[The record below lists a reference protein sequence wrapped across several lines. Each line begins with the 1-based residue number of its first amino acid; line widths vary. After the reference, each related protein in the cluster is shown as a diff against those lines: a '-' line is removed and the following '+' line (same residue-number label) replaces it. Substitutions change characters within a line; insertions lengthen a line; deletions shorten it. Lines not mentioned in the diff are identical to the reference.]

1 VRAQQA
7 DSRIGTEVAGYRI
20 EAGLGRGGMSVVYL
34 AEDLRLH
41 RKIAL
46 KLIAEEFAEDE
57 RFRDRF
63 LAESQLAAS
72 LDHPNVVPI
81 YEAGEAEGVLFIAMR
96 YVEGGDVREL
106 LENGALAPERAVDL
120 CAQVA
125 GALDAAHARGLVHR
139 DVKPSNVLLDA
150 SDHAYLADFGLTRRL
165 SDQAPAFGSNLSLGT
180 PAYVAPEQIEGKEV
194 DGRADQ
200 YSLACLLYECLTGA
214 PPFRRASDA
223 AVLFAH
229 LDAEPPT
236 LPNLE
241 DVIPRALAKDPAGRF
256 STCREFVDACREHL
270 GIAAPRR
277 PLWSRAPVVA
287 ALAGVAAVTAGLL
300 AFFLASGSSPPAR
313 SGDSLVRIDPHTRKV
328 EARIPVGK
336 AGAVAARGNTV
347 WVAGKDDNTLSRID
361 GRTNRVELTT
371 AARGRPADLALGP
384 SRVVVANGPSEG
396 RVALINAATGVQES
410 QFAVAQGQ
418 FFGAPSVA
426 TGSSGIWVAGGD
438 RRIGRLDVLT
448 GELLD
453 PIVIPQPPAEHS
465 DAVFSGIA
473 VGEGAVWVVGDPL
486 EHTAWRIDESTG
498 KVAATIPLPFA
509 PKDVAA
515 GAGGVWITSQLD
527 DTLSRLDPRT
537 NRVTATIT
545 VGKGAA
551 GVAVGGG
558 TVWVANAIDGTVS
571 RVDPRT
577 LQVESI
583 DVGGYPE
590 DVAVGTG
597 AVWVAAR
604 AGEKAAPDDAFT
616 IGVLAPCNGT
626 YGYLASFSFAGAEL
640 PLLERGAALVGKPA
654 DGVKDATAAGKEVQL
669 AFGCGDD
676 SAESAVAE
684 ARRLVEVVGADAVIG
699 TYFPGESLALRDYAR
714 KRPSVVFV
722 STIGA
727 GQEVTLHNPAAN
739 NFRFMTS
746 AAQWQ
751 AGVGRYAY
759 RTLGWRNVVTVADV
773 TAFNHAQI
781 AGFVA
786 EFCALGGR
794 TLKQIWVPRGT
805 SALAPYVA
813 QVPRSGVDGFAL
825 AANTPTTLA
834 FFKNVPQLAGS
845 LADRLIGSI
854 GLTVPPIPET
864 LGRRLDGVVFGAP
877 DHTETPTAGRYAATF
892 KRAFPE
898 LGEAFFWNTMF
909 TDGVEAVLRAFEA
922 VDGDLSGSRRRFQQ
936 ALASLELDTPTTG
949 HIRLDERRQAVGPN
963 YLIRFGHKGK
973 QLSFKTLSVARNVEQ
988 TFGGYF
994 RPGDPLPVTN
1004 VIPCRHD
1011 KPPPWARSR

>member
-1 VRAQQA
+1 
-7 DSRIGTEVAGYRI
+7 
-20 EAGLGRGGMSVVYL
+20 MSVVYA

-46 KLIAEEFAEDE
+46 KLIAEEFAGDE

-63 LAESQLAAS
+63 LAESELAAS

-96 YVEGGDVREL
+96 YVEGGDLKEL
-106 LENGALAPERAVDL
+106 LKDGALAPERAVDF
-120 CAQVA
+120 CEQIA

-200 YSLACLLYECLTGA
+200 YSLACLLYECLAGA
-214 PPFRRASDA
+214 PPFRRPSDA

-256 STCREFVDACREHL
+256 STCREFVDACGESL

-277 PLWSRAPVVA
+277 PLWSRAPVVVG
-287 ALAGVAAVTAGLL
+287 LAGIAAVTAGVLV
-300 AFFLASGSSPPAR
+300 FFLLSGSSPPMR
-313 SGDSLVRIDPHTRKV
+313 SGDSLVRIDSETGKV
-328 EARIPVGK
+328 ASTIPIAK
-336 AGAVAARGNTV
+336 AGAVAARGDTV
-347 WVAGKDDNTLSRID
+347 WVAGADDNTLSRID
-361 GRTNRVELTT
+361 ARTNTVELTT
-371 AARGRPADLALGP
+371 ATRGRPADLALAP

-410 QFAVAQGQ
+410 QFAVEQGQ

-426 TGSSGIWVAGGD
+426 TGRSGIWVAGGD
-438 RRIGRLDVLT
+438 RRIGRLNVLT

-453 PIVIPQPPAEHS
+453 PVTIAQPPAEHA

-486 EHTAWRIDESTG
+486 EHALWRIDESTG
-498 KVAATIPLPFA
+498 EVVETIRLPFA

-537 NRVTATIT
+537 NRITATIG
-545 VGKGAA
+545 VGKGAG
-551 GVAVGGG
+551 GVAVGAGA
-558 TVWVANAIDGTVS
+558 VWVANAIDGTVS
-571 RVDPRT
+571 RIDPGT
-577 LQVESI
+577 LRVVESI
-583 DVGGYPE
+583 EVDGYPE
-590 DVAVGTG
+590 DVAVGAD

-604 AGEKAAPDDAFT
+604 AGEKAAPDDALT
-616 IGVLAPCNGT
+616 IGVLAPCSGT
-626 YGYLASFSFAGAEL
+626 YGFLTSNSFAGAEL
-640 PLLERGAALVGKPA
+640 PLVERGATLVGKPA
-654 DGVKDATAAGKEVQL
+654 DGVRDATVAGREVRL
-669 AFGCGDD
+669 AFGCSDD
-676 SAESAVAE
+676 SAESAIAE
-684 ARRLVEVVGADAVIG
+684 ARRLVERVGADAVIG

-714 KRPSVVFV
+714 EKPAVTFV

-727 GQEVTLHNPAAN
+727 GQEPTLHDSASNH
-739 NFRFMTS
+739 FRFMTD

-751 AGVGRYAY
+751 AGVGKYAY
-759 RTLGWRNVVTVADV
+759 RTLGWRNVITVADV
-773 TAFNHAQI
+773 TPFNHAQI

-794 TLKQIWVPRGT
+794 TVKQLWIPRGT
-805 SALAPYVA
+805 ADLAPFIH
-813 QVPRSGVDGFAL
+813 QVPRTGVDGFVMS
-825 AANTPTTLA
+825 ANTPTTLA
-834 FFKNVPQLAGS
+834 FFKSVPQLTGS
-845 LADRLIGSI
+845 LAGRLIGSI

-877 DHTETPTAGRYAATF
+877 DDTETPAAKQYAARF
-892 KRAFPE
+892 RRAFPE
-898 LGEAFFWNTMF
+898 LGEGFFWNAMF

-922 VDGDLSGSRRRFQQ
+922 VDGDLSGGQRRFQR

-949 HIRLDERRQAVGPN
+949 HIRLDERRQAIGPN
-963 YLIRFGHKGK
+963 YLIRFDVEGK
-973 QLSFKTLSVARNVEQ
+973 SLTFKTLAVARDVEQ

-994 RPGDPLPVTN
+994 RPGDALPATN
-1004 VIPCRHD
+1004 TIPC
-1011 KPPPWARSR
+1011 KLGNPPPWARSG